1 MTAEAVRNMGN
12 GSREKGTKRMYD
24 LMNNLENKGRA

>member
-12 GSREKGTKRMYD
+12 GSRQQGTRKMYD
-24 LMNNLENKGRA
+24 LMNSLERKA